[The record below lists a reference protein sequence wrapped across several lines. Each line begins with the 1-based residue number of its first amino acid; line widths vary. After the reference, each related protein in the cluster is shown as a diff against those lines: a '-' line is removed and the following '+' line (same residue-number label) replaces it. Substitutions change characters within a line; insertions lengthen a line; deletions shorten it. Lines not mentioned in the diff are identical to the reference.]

1 MLGHTFYHQHIRK
14 YVIVFGTLFN
24 DIIIQRKD
32 NAGNVVQDIKVPIAY
47 APREKALARINADP
61 DLSKQVGMVLPRMSF
76 EMNSI
81 NYAPERKLNKIHRNV
96 SAFADDKTKLYAAYN
111 PVAYDVGFELNI
123 FTRYAEDS
131 TQILEQILP
140 FFTPEWFVT
149 MNLIPEMNWK
159 QDIPIVLNGVSM
171 QDTYE
176 GDFETRRALIHT
188 INFTLKGYLW
198 GPVRKS
204 GIIKTANVMTHVDT
218 STVYANQHPSNTV
231 FANVNVTDSSKPGYY
246 IHSRTTTTPGLLANG
261 SPTSNASASVGIG
274 SIDEDDDYGY
284 IHNFE
289 EWFSANTSA

>member
-1 MLGHTFYHQHIRK
+1 MLGHTFYHQHLRK
-14 YVIVFGTLFN
+14 YVIVFGTIFN

-32 NAGNVVQDIKVPIAY
+32 NSGNIVQDIKVPLAY
-47 APREKALARINADP
+47 APREKALARLDQDP
-61 DLSKQVGMVLPRMSF
+61 DLARKVGMVLPRMSF
-76 EMNSI
+76 EMTSI

-96 SAFADDKTKLYAAYN
+96 SAYSDDKAKLYAAYN

-123 FTRYAEDS
+123 YTRYAEDS

-140 FFTPEWFVT
+140 FFTPEWSVSMT
-149 MNLIPEMNWK
+149 LIPDMNWK

-171 QDTYE
+171 QDTYD

-188 INFTLKGYLW
+188 LNFTLKGYLW
-198 GPVRKS
+198 GPLRKT

-231 FANVNVTDSSKPGYY
+231 FANVNVTNSSSSGYY

-261 SPTSNASASVGIG
+261 SPTSNADASVGIAN
-274 SIDEDDDYGY
+274 IDEDDDYGF
-284 IHNFE
+284 IHDFE
-289 EWFSANTSA
+289 EWVSANTSA

>member
-1 MLGHTFYHQHIRK
+1 MLGHTFYHQHLRK

-32 NAGNVVQDIKVPIAY
+32 NSGNIVQDIKVPLAY
-47 APREKALARINADP
+47 APREKALARLDQDP
-61 DLSKQVGMVLPRMSF
+61 DLSRKVGMVLPRMSF
-76 EMNSI
+76 EMTSI

-96 SAFADDKTKLYAAYN
+96 SAYSDDKAKLYAAYN
-111 PVAYDVGFELNI
+111 PVAYDVGFELNVY
-123 FTRYAEDS
+123 TRFAEDS
-131 TQILEQILP
+131 TQVLEQILP
-140 FFTPEWFVT
+140 FFTPEWSVSMT
-149 MNLIPEMNWK
+149 LIPEMNWK
-159 QDIPIVLNGVSM
+159 QDIPVVLNGVSM
-171 QDTYE
+171 QDTYD

-188 INFTLKGYLW
+188 LQFTLKGYLW
-198 GPVRKS
+198 GPLRKT

-231 FANVNVTDSSKPGYY
+231 FANVNVTNSSSSGYY

-261 SPTSNASASVGIG
+261 SPTSNSSLSVGIG
-274 SIDEDDDYGY
+274 EIDEDDDYGY

>member
-1 MLGHTFYHQHIRK
+1 MLGHTFYHQHLRK

-32 NAGNVVQDIKVPIAY
+32 NAGNVVQDIKVPLAY
-47 APREKALARINADP
+47 APREKALARIDADP
-61 DLSKQVGMVLPRMSF
+61 DLSRKVGMVLPRMSF
-76 EMNSI
+76 EMTSI

-96 SAFADDKTKLYAAYN
+96 SAFADDKSKLYAAYN

-123 FTRYAEDS
+123 MTRYAEDS
-131 TQILEQILP
+131 TQVLEQILP
-140 FFTPEWFVT
+140 FFTPEWSVSMT
-149 MNLIPEMNWK
+149 LIPEMNWK

-198 GPVRKS
+198 GPIRKS

>member
-1 MLGHTFYHQHIRK
+1 MLGHTFYHQHLRK

-24 DIIIQRKD
+24 DVIVQRKD
-32 NAGNVVQDIKVPIAY
+32 NVGNILQDIKVPLAY
-47 APREKALARINADP
+47 APREKALARINSDP
-61 DLSKQVGMVLPRMSF
+61 DLSKKVGMVLPRMSF
-76 EMNSI
+76 EMTNI

-96 SAFADDKTKLYAAYN
+96 SAYSDDKTKLYAAYN

-123 FTRYAEDS
+123 YTRYAEDS
-131 TQILEQILP
+131 TQIIEQILP
-140 FFTPEWFVT
+140 FFTPEWSVT
-149 MNLIPEMNWK
+149 MTLIPEMNWK

-171 QDTYE
+171 QDTYD

-188 INFTLKGYLW
+188 LSFTLKGYLW
-198 GPVRKS
+198 GPIRKS
-204 GIIKTANVMTHVDT
+204 GIIKTPNVMTHVDT
-218 STVYANQHPSNTV
+218 SNVYANAHPANTV
-231 FANVNVTDSSKPGYY
+231 FANVNVTDSSQPGYY

-261 SPTSNASASVGIG
+261 SPTSNASASVAIG

>member
-1 MLGHTFYHQHIRK
+1 MLGHTLYHQHLRK
-14 YVIVFGTLFN
+14 YVIVFGTIFN

-32 NAGNVVQDIKVPIAY
+32 NSGNIVQDIKVPLAY
-47 APREKALARINADP
+47 APREKALARLDQDP
-61 DLSKQVGMVLPRMSF
+61 DLARKVGMVLPRMSF
-76 EMNSI
+76 EMTSI

-96 SAFADDKTKLYAAYN
+96 SAYSDDKAKLYAAYN

-123 FTRYAEDS
+123 YTRYAEDS

-140 FFTPEWFVT
+140 FFTPEWSVSMT
-149 MNLIPEMNWK
+149 LIPDMNWK

-171 QDTYE
+171 QDTYD

-188 INFTLKGYLW
+188 LNFTLKGYLW
-198 GPVRKS
+198 GPLRKT

-231 FANVNVTDSSKPGYY
+231 FANVNVTNSSSSGYY

-261 SPTSNASASVGIG
+261 SPTSNADASVGIAN
-274 SIDEDDDYGY
+274 IDEDDDYGF
-284 IHNFE
+284 IHDFE

>member
-1 MLGHTFYHQHIRK
+1 MLGHTFYHQHLRK
-14 YVIVFGTLFN
+14 YVIVFGTIFN
-24 DIIIQRKD
+24 DIVIQRKD
-32 NAGNVVQDIKVPIAY
+32 NAGNVVQDIKVPLAY
-47 APREKALARINADP
+47 APREKALARIDADP
-61 DLSKQVGMVLPRMSF
+61 DLSRKVGMVLPRMSF
-76 EMNSI
+76 EMTSI

-96 SAFADDKTKLYAAYN
+96 SAFTDDKAKLYAAYN

-123 FTRYAEDS
+123 MTRYAEDS
-131 TQILEQILP
+131 TQVLEQILP
-140 FFTPEWFVT
+140 FFTPEWSVSMT
-149 MNLIPEMNWK
+149 LIPEMNWK

-188 INFTLKGYLW
+188 LQFTLKGYLW
-198 GPVRKS
+198 GPIRKS

-246 IHSRTTTTPGLLANG
+246 IHSRTTVTPGLLANG
-261 SPTSNASASVGIG
+261 SPTSNASLSVGIG

-284 IHNFE
+284 IDNFE

>member
-1 MLGHTFYHQHIRK
+1 MLGHNFYHQHIRK

-24 DIIIQRKD
+24 DIMVQRKD
-32 NAGNVVQDIKVPIAY
+32 KAGNILQDIKVPLAY

-61 DLSKQVGMVLPRMSF
+61 DLSKKVGMVLPRMSF

-96 SAFADDKTKLYAAYN
+96 SAYADDKAKLYAAYS

-123 FTRYAEDS
+123 YTRYAEDS
-131 TQILEQILP
+131 TKILEQILP
-140 FFTPEWFVT
+140 FFTPEWSVT
-149 MNLIPEMNWK
+149 MNLIPDMNWK

-198 GPVRKS
+198 GPIRKS

-218 STVYANQHPSNTV
+218 SNVYANAHPANTV

-274 SIDEDDDYGY
+274 NIDEDDDYGY

>member
-1 MLGHTFYHQHIRK
+1 MLGHTFYHQHLRK

-24 DIIIQRKD
+24 DIIVQRKD
-32 NAGNVVQDIKVPIAY
+32 NSGNIVQDIKAPLAY

-61 DLSKQVGMVLPRMSF
+61 DLSKKVGMVLPRMSF
-76 EMNSI
+76 EMTSI

-96 SAFADDKTKLYAAYN
+96 AALSDDKAKLYAAYN
-111 PVAYDVGFELNI
+111 PVAYDIGFELNI
-123 FTRYAEDS
+123 YTKFAEDS

-140 FFTPEWFVT
+140 FFTPEWSVT
-149 MNLIPEMNWK
+149 MTLIPEMNWK
-159 QDIPIVLNGVSM
+159 QDVPVVLNGVSM

-188 INFTLKGYLW
+188 LQFTLKGYLW
-198 GPVRKS
+198 GPLRKT

-218 STVYANQHPSNTV
+218 SAVYANQHPANTV
-231 FANVNVTDSSKPGYY
+231 FANVNVTNSSSSGYY

-261 SPTSNASASVGIG
+261 SPTSNSSLSVGIG
-274 SIDEDDDYGY
+274 EIDEDDDYGY

>member
-1 MLGHTFYHQHIRK
+1 MLGHSFYHQHLRK
-14 YVIVFGTLFN
+14 YVIVFGTIFN

-32 NAGNVVQDIKVPIAY
+32 NSGNIVQDIKVPLAY
-47 APREKALARINADP
+47 APREKALARLDQDP
-61 DLSKQVGMVLPRMSF
+61 DLARKVGMVLPRMSF
-76 EMNSI
+76 EMTSI

-96 SAFADDKTKLYAAYN
+96 SAYSDDKAKLYAAYN
-111 PVAYDVGFELNI
+111 PVAYDVGFELNVY
-123 FTRYAEDS
+123 TRYAEDS

-140 FFTPEWFVT
+140 FFTPEWSVSMT
-149 MNLIPEMNWK
+149 LIPDMNWK

-171 QDTYE
+171 QDTYD

-188 INFTLKGYLW
+188 LNFTLKGYLW
-198 GPVRKS
+198 GPLRKT

-231 FANVNVTDSSKPGYY
+231 FANVNVTNSSSSGYY

-261 SPTSNASASVGIG
+261 SPTSNADASVGIAN
-274 SIDEDDDYGY
+274 IDEDDDYGF
-284 IHNFE
+284 IHDFE

>member
-1 MLGHTFYHQHIRK
+1 MLGHTFYHQHLRK
-14 YVIVFGTLFN
+14 YVIVFGTIFN

-32 NAGNVVQDIKVPIAY
+32 NSGNIVQDIKVPLAY
-47 APREKALARINADP
+47 APREKALARLDQDP
-61 DLSKQVGMVLPRMSF
+61 DLARKVGMVLPRMSF
-76 EMNSI
+76 EMTSI

-96 SAFADDKTKLYAAYN
+96 SAYSDDKAKLYAAYN

-123 FTRYAEDS
+123 YTRYAEDS

-140 FFTPEWFVT
+140 FFTPEWSVSMT
-149 MNLIPEMNWK
+149 LIPDMNWK

-171 QDTYE
+171 QDTYD

-188 INFTLKGYLW
+188 LNFTLKGYLW
-198 GPVRKS
+198 GPLRKT

-231 FANVNVTDSSKPGYY
+231 FANVNVTNSSSSGYY

-261 SPTSNASASVGIG
+261 SPTSNADASVGIAN
-274 SIDEDDDYGY
+274 IDEDDDLSL
-284 IHNFE
+284 IHI
-289 EWFSANTSA
+289 

>member
-1 MLGHTFYHQHIRK
+1 MLGHTFYHQHLRK

-24 DIIIQRKD
+24 DIIVQRKD
-32 NAGNVVQDIKVPIAY
+32 NAGNVVQDIKVPLAY
-47 APREKALARINADP
+47 APKEKALARIAADP

>member
-1 MLGHTFYHQHIRK
+1 MLGHTFYHQHLRK

-24 DIIIQRKD
+24 DIIVQRKD
-32 NAGNVVQDIKVPIAY
+32 NSGNIVQDIKVPLAY

-61 DLSKQVGMVLPRMSF
+61 DLARKVGMVLPRMSF
-76 EMNSI
+76 EMQSF

-96 SAFADDKTKLYAAYN
+96 AAYADDKAKLYAAYS
-111 PVAYDVGFELNI
+111 PVAYDIGFDLNI
-123 FTRYAEDS
+123 YTRYAEDS

-140 FFTPEWFVT
+140 FFTPEWSVT
-149 MNLIPEMNWK
+149 MTLIPEMSWK
-159 QDIPIVLNGVSM
+159 QDIPVVLNGVSA
-171 QDTYE
+171 QDTYD

-188 INFTLKGYLW
+188 LNFTLKGYLW
-198 GPVRKS
+198 GPLRKS

-218 STVYANQHPSNTV
+218 STVYANSHPANTV
-231 FANVNVTDSSKPGYY
+231 VANVNVTDSSSSGYY

-261 SPTSNASASVGIG
+261 SPTSNASASVGIAN
-274 SIDEDDDYGY
+274 IDEDDDYGY

>member
-1 MLGHTFYHQHIRK
+1 MLGHTFYHQHLRK
-14 YVIVFGTLFN
+14 YVIVFGTIFN

-32 NAGNVVQDIKVPIAY
+32 NSGNIVQDIKVPLAY
-47 APREKALARINADP
+47 APREKALARLDQDP
-61 DLSKQVGMVLPRMSF
+61 DLARKVGMVLPRMSF
-76 EMNSI
+76 EMTSI

-96 SAFADDKTKLYAAYN
+96 SAYSDDKAKLYAAYN

-123 FTRYAEDS
+123 YTRYAEDS

-140 FFTPEWFVT
+140 FFTPEWSVSMT
-149 MNLIPEMNWK
+149 LIPDMNWK

-171 QDTYE
+171 QDTYD

-188 INFTLKGYLW
+188 LNFTLKGYLW
-198 GPVRKS
+198 GPLRKT

-218 STVYANQHPSNTV
+218 STVYANTHPANTV
-231 FANVNVTDSSKPGYY
+231 FANVNVTNSSSSGYY

-261 SPTSNASASVGIG
+261 SPTSNADASVGIAN
-274 SIDEDDDYGY
+274 IDEDDDYGF
-284 IHNFE
+284 IHDFE

>member
-1 MLGHTFYHQHIRK
+1 MLGHTFYHQHLRK

-24 DIIIQRKD
+24 DIIVQRKD
-32 NAGNVVQDIKVPIAY
+32 NSGNVVQDIKVPLAY

-61 DLSKQVGMVLPRMSF
+61 DLARKVGMVLPRMSF
-76 EMNSI
+76 EMQSF

-96 SAFADDKTKLYAAYN
+96 AAYADDKAKLYAAYS
-111 PVAYDVGFELNI
+111 PVAYDIGFDLNI
-123 FTRYAEDS
+123 YTRYAEDS

-140 FFTPEWFVT
+140 FFTPEWSVT
-149 MNLIPEMNWK
+149 MTLIPEMSWK
-159 QDIPIVLNGVSM
+159 QDIPVVLNGVSA
-171 QDTYE
+171 QDTYD

-188 INFTLKGYLW
+188 LNFTLKGYLW
-198 GPVRKS
+198 GPLRKS

-218 STVYANQHPSNTV
+218 STVYANSHPANTV
-231 FANVNVTDSSKPGYY
+231 VANVNVTDSSSSGYY

-261 SPTSNASASVGIG
+261 SPTSNASASVGIAN
-274 SIDEDDDYGY
+274 IDEDDDYGY

>member
-1 MLGHTFYHQHIRK
+1 MLGHTFYHQHLRK

-24 DIIIQRKD
+24 DIIVQRKD
-32 NAGNVVQDIKVPIAY
+32 NAGNVVQDIKVPLAY
-47 APREKALARINADP
+47 APKEKALARIAADP

-76 EMNSI
+76 EMTNI

-96 SAFADDKTKLYAAYN
+96 STL
-111 PVAYDVGFELNI
+111 AYDVGFELNV

-131 TQILEQILP
+131 TQIIEQILP

-149 MNLIPEMNWK
+149 MNLIPEMNWR

-188 INFTLKGYLW
+188 LQFTLKGYLW
-198 GPVRKS
+198 GPIRKS

>member
-1 MLGHTFYHQHIRK
+1 MLGHTFYHQHLRK
-14 YVIVFGTLFN
+14 YVIVFGTIFN

-32 NAGNVVQDIKVPIAY
+32 NSGNIVQDIKVPLAY
-47 APREKALARINADP
+47 APREKALARLDKDP
-61 DLSKQVGMVLPRMSF
+61 DLARKVGMVLPRMSF
-76 EMNSI
+76 EMTGI

-96 SAFADDKTKLYAAYN
+96 SAYSDDKAKLYAAYN

-123 FTRYAEDS
+123 YTRYAEDS

-140 FFTPEWFVT
+140 FFTPEWSVSMT
-149 MNLIPEMNWK
+149 LIPDMNWK

-171 QDTYE
+171 QDTYD

-188 INFTLKGYLW
+188 LNFTLKGYLW
-198 GPVRKS
+198 GPLRKT

-231 FANVNVTDSSKPGYY
+231 FANVNVTNSSSSGYY

-261 SPTSNASASVGIG
+261 SPTSNADASVGIAN
-274 SIDEDDDYGY
+274 IDEDDDYGF
-284 IHNFE
+284 IHDFE